1 MRRVPLVLAL
11 VLGCSNPGEGA
22 GKASEAKTA
31 PADAAKVEPS
41 KTAPSKTEP
50 APSKTET
57 APSKT
62 APEPSKTE
70 PAPTTPPPP
79 AAKLVIGN
87 DEGLH
92 EYDLAGARLATLV
105 PGPASM
111 PRVLPDGRIAF
122 LRDDE
127 GKLSLWLHS
136 PGAPA
141 KQVAALPRSF
151 DDAACKATA
160 AAGIPLDVQEAGDF
174 RIDATKQEAC
184 IRLQDRNENMME
196 YGVALSV
203 SLHDGSLRQTL
214 YEALEGDC
222 SVPDNAGVAC
232 LDIDLEPP
240 SVKPS
245 ASFPFTY
252 DEGKHTLSGPEGA
265 PQRWCGGEGEDE
277 ACVGFESF
285 SKSGRFQLLSGR
297 VSEGDYIHRELLVL
311 DRQDGTLWAI
321 AGEPRS
327 MIAVTFAQVF
337 GEHDEWSGAVGESD
351 LRWLADDRLWL
362 DGLLVDPAA
371 RKLVDIGGS
380 LAFGP

>member
-22 GKASEAKTA
+22 GKANEAKTA
-31 PADAAKVEPS
+31 PTKTATAPTETETAPS

-50 APSKTET
+50 APSKTE
-57 APSKT
+57 
-62 APEPSKTE
+62 
-70 PAPTTPPPP
+70 PAPPTIPPPP

-105 PGPASM
+105 PGPATE
-111 PRVLPDGRIAF
+111 PRILPDGRIAF
-122 LRDDE
+122 LREAD
-127 GKLSLWLHS
+127 GKLSLWLHG

-141 KQVAALPRSF
+141 KQVAALPRNF
-151 DDAACKATA
+151 DDEACKATDTP
-160 AAGIPLDVQEAGDF
+160 GIELAVQAPGDF
-174 RIDATKQEAC
+174 RIDATTQEAC
-184 IRLQDRNENMME
+184 IRLQDRNDNMIE
-196 YGVALSV
+196 FGVALSV
-203 SLHDGSLRQTL
+203 SLQDGSLRQAV
-214 YEALEGDC
+214 YEALEDSC
-222 SVPDNAGVAC
+222 SVPDSADDAC
-232 LDIDLEPP
+232 LDIPFWTPP
-240 SVKPS
+240 AQPS

-252 DEGKHTLSGPEGA
+252 DESAHTLSGPEGA
-265 PQRWCGGEGEDE
+265 PQRWCEGEGED
-277 ACVGFESF
+277 APCVGLESV
-285 SKSGRFQLLSGR
+285 SNGGRFQLLSGR

-311 DRQDGTLWAI
+311 DRQDGTLWAF

-337 GEHDEWSGAVGESD
+337 GEHDEWQGAVGESD